1 MTIFLIL
8 HAPQRPKEKSSL
20 SYLSGVWGVDI
31 FFKTGSAIPVLVA
44 ARVAKGRMFKSQ
56 HTGSVSALLVIPYS
70 RTHHPCRAA
79 LGWES

>member
-8 HAPQRPKEKSSL
+8 HAPQRPKEKGSL

-70 RTHHPCRAA
+70 RTHPYRGA